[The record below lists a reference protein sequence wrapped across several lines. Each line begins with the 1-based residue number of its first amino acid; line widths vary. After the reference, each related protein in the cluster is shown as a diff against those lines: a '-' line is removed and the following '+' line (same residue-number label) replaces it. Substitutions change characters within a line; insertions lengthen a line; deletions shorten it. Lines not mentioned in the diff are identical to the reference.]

1 MSSALRVLLVG
12 DIMLDLYWQ
21 GDVDRISPEAPVP
34 VLAVQGRECRP
45 GGAANVAANLVALG
59 SPVTL
64 LSAVGED
71 EGGRLLRAMMD
82 NIGVP
87 FEAVSEPRY
96 LTTQKI
102 RCVSRRQQLL
112 RADFETDLPETLRN
126 ALTERF
132 HSLVSSHDLIVLSDY
147 AKGCLT
153 DCATLVSTARALG
166 KPVLV
171 DPKGHDYRRYEGAT
185 LVKPNMAEFV
195 NYVGRITDDAH
206 FCQQGD
212 RLRRHLRLEHLLVT
226 RGERGMSLFNEDG
239 VFHHV
244 AQAREVYDV
253 CGAGDTVLATLAHMM
268 AMGCSLPEAMRWA
281 NAAAGIVVGRFGAAQ
296 VTFEELQEKMGGDA
310 SAHAFTQPLPTYL
323 NE

>member
-1 MSSALRVLLVG
+1 MTSALRVLLVG

-21 GDVDRISPEAPVP
+21 GDVNRISAEAPVP

-45 GGAANVAANLVALG
+45 GGAANVAANLIALG

-71 EGGRLLRAMMD
+71 DGGRLLRAMMD
-82 NIGVP
+82 NIGVH
-87 FEAVSEPRY
+87 FEAVSDPRY

-112 RADFETDLPETLRN
+112 RADFESELPHGLRD

-132 HSLVSSHDLIVLSDY
+132 HMLVAAHDLVVLSDD
-147 AKGCLT
+147 AKGCLE
-153 DCATLVSTARALG
+153 DCSAMVRTARALG

-171 DPKGHDYRRYEGAT
+171 GPKGDDFRRYQGAS
-185 LVKPNMAEFV
+185 LIKLNMAEFV
-195 NYVGRITDDAH
+195 NHVGRVSDDAQ
-206 FCQQGD
+206 FCQMSE
-212 RLRRHLRLEHLLVT
+212 RLRRHLRLEHLIIT
-226 RGERGMSLFNEDG
+226 RGDRGMSLFNEDG

-268 AMGCSLPEAMRWA
+268 ALGCSLPEAMRWA
-281 NAAAGIVVGRFGAAQ
+281 NAAASIVVGRFGAAQ
-296 VTFEELQEKMGGDA
+296 VTFEELEEKMGGA
-310 SAHAFTQPLPTYL
+310 SAHAFMQPLPSYL
-323 NE
+323 HE